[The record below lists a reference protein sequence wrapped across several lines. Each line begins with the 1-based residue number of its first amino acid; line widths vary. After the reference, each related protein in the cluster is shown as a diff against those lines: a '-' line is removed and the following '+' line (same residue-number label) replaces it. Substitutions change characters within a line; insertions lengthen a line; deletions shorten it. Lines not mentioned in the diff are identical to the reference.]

1 MTTTTHQQQTDE
13 SIDILVVEDN
23 PGDVR
28 LIREAFEMAE
38 TNNETELYVANTGK
52 DAIAF
57 LTQSDEFAAVPPPD
71 LVLLDL
77 NLPGRDGC
85 EVLGTIRT
93 DLQLRRLPVLMLTS
107 SESTEDIERCYNARA
122 NAYLMKPTDP
132 EEFISTAEAVERFWL
147 EQAQLPPNA
156 R

>member
-1 MTTTTHQQQTDE
+1 MTTTTHQQHTDE
-13 SIDILVVEDN
+13 PIDILVVEDN

-38 TNNETELYVANTGK
+38 TNNETELHVANTGK
-52 DAIAF
+52 DAITF
-57 LTQSDEFAAVPPPD
+57 LTQSDEYAAAPPPD

-77 NLPGRDGC
+77 NLPGQDGC
-85 EVLGTIRT
+85 EILETIRT
-93 DLQLRRLPVLMLTS
+93 DLQLRRLPVIVLAS
-107 SESTEDIERCYNARA
+107 SGSTTDIERCYNARA

-132 EEFISTAEAVERFWL
+132 NEFVSIVEGVDQFWL
-147 EQAQLPPNA
+147 EQAQLPSNA